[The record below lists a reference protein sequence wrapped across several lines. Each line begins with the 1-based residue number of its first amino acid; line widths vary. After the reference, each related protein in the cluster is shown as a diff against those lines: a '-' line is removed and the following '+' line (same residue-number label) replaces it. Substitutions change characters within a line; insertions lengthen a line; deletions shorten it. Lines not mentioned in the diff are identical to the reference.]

1 MLKDYQN
8 EFFKLA
14 NALHSSKQFLTRKEA
29 IDLSNKIGRGLPHWY
44 LTNYNIGRNQYSL
57 DATIMP
63 TTRPWGDTYRKVNIQ
78 SKVPIEQNVTDV
90 AEVKTE
96 LQIKS
101 LIPDKD
107 PYYVPAGH
115 LKELVKVLKSG
126 FFMPIFTTGLSGMGK
141 TKDVFEACA
150 NTKRELIRVNI
161 TVETDEDDL
170 LGHFTLKDGETVW
183 EDGPVIIAMVRGAVL
198 LLDEVDLAS
207 NKIMCLQ
214 PILEGG
220 NIFLKKI
227 NRLVVPAQG
236 FTIVATANTKG
247 KGSEDGRFIG
257 ANILNEAFLDRFP
270 LTFEQEHP
278 SMNVETKI
286 LTEIMI
292 KNKLEDSAYVDHL
305 VKWADIIRKT
315 FFDGGIDEIIS
326 TRRLINIINCY
337 AIFNDKLKA
346 IQYSINRFD
355 DDTKN
360 SFMDLYTKV
369 DDTINVPVIEEN
381 SSNQFKETLQEKTDK
396 VMTTPQPNN

>member
-1 MLKDYQN
+1 M
-8 EFFKLA
+8 A
-14 NALHSSKQFLTRKEA
+14 A
-29 IDLSNKIGRGLPHWY
+29 
-44 LTNYNIGRNQYSL
+44 
-57 DATIMP
+57 
-63 TTRPWGDTYRKVNIQ
+63 
-78 SKVPIEQNVTDV
+78 
-90 AEVKTE
+90 VKTE

-101 LIPDKD
+101 LIPAED

-115 LKELVKVLKSG
+115 LRELVKVLKSG

-292 KNKLEDSAYVDHL
+292 KNKLEDSAYVEHL

-337 AIFNDKLKA
+337 AIFNDKVKA

-369 DDTINVPVIEEN
+369 DDTISVPVNEEP
-381 SSNQFKETLQEKTDK
+381 SSNQFKENLQEKTDK